1 MKENKYGCIVSGD
14 VCLKHDRPLISFG
27 FCEDSPDIIAFI
39 KQIRQQAIDQT
50 REETIMECEG
60 LLPEEYETPWDS
72 IDAETCMIQLGYNE
86 AVKEIK
92 QSLINLRK

>member
-39 KQIRQQAIDQT
+39 KQIRQQDM
-50 REETIMECEG
+50 EELIKING
-60 LLPEEYETPWDS
+60 YAEYEDRLK
-72 IDAETCMIQLGYNE
+72 MI
-86 AVKEIK
+86 KEYYK
-92 QSLINLRK
+92 Q